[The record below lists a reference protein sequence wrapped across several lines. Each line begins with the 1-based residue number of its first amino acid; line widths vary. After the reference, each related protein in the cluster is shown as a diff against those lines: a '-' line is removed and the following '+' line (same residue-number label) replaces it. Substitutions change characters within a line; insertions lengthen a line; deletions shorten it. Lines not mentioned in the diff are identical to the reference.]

1 MRVTMSWSSV
11 LKSLLAVCIFTHLS
25 VSCVGESDKDGK
37 WELGKSYRCG
47 NKECFNGRCLSN
59 PRTCESSKGCFYRA
73 QDFKAPCKLIYL
85 RLHERGCSKDK
96 CTELA
101 FSATLGGNRTFTY
114 DFQCCYTEQ
123 CNEEPKD
130 MPRPSLQ
137 PNGVECPACFSD
149 NGTCNQ
155 VSLKCTGVETKC
167 VEVIGREVTENLRPH
182 VIHGMGCAT
191 KSACNL
197 KNIIIGI
204 NIKIDTFCSKG
215 SPPLRSISSVLAG
228 LFLLKALL

>member
-1 MRVTMSWSSV
+1 MRVTMSWSLV
-11 LKSLLAVCIFTHLS
+11 LKSLLAVYIFTHLS
-25 VSCVGESDKDGK
+25 VSCVE
-37 WELGKSYRCG
+37 SYRCE

-73 QDFKAPCKLIYL
+73 QDFESPSEPATNL
-85 RLHERGCSKDK
+85 RLHERGCSKDE

-101 FSATLGGNRTFTY
+101 FSATLGGHRTFAY

-123 CNEEPKD
+123 CNKEPKRV
-130 MPRPSLQ
+130 PQPSLQ

-149 NGTCNQ
+149 NGTCNPI
-155 VSLKCTGVETKC
+155 SLKCSGVETKC
-167 VEVIGREVTENLRPH
+167 VEVTGREVTENLPPR

-197 KNIIIGI
+197 KNITIGI
-204 NIKIDTFCSKG
+204 NIKINTFCSKG
-215 SPPLRSISSVLAG
+215 SPPLRSLSSALAG
-228 LFLLKALL
+228 LFLMKALL

>member
-25 VSCVGESDKDGK
+25 VSCVE
-37 WELGKSYRCG
+37 SYRCE

-59 PRTCESSKGCFYRA
+59 PRTCESSEGCFYRA
-73 QDFKAPCKLIYL
+73 QDFKAPSEPATDL
-85 RLHERGCSKDK
+85 RLHERGCSKDE

-114 DFQCCYTEQ
+114 DLQCCYAEQ
-123 CNEEPKD
+123 CNKEPKEG
-130 MPRPSLQ
+130 PRPSLQ

-167 VEVIGREVTENLRPH
+167 VEVTGREVTENLPPH

-197 KNIIIGI
+197 KNITIGI

-228 LFLLKALL
+228 LFLMRALL